1 MHWESASATD
11 RGRVRQNNEDS
22 ILDLTDRGVFAVAD
36 GMGGHAAGEV
46 ASRIAVDSVV
56 SLWPDGGPVEH
67 PADPLSRTVIQANAE
82 IRRRSQTELDKRGM
96 GTTLTALAIEPGG
109 RRGLI
114 AHVGDSRAYRF
125 RDGRLEQL
133 TKDHTWVQERV
144 DAGIL
149 SADNARNHPYSSI
162 LTRVLGTEEDVEAD
176 MIDVSMQPGDLYL
189 ICSDGLSGMVDD
201 ERIAE
206 LLGADSSIAE
216 KSAELIRAAYDGGG
230 QDNISAVLVRILA
243 D

>member
-46 ASRIAVDSVV
+46 ASRIAVDSLM
-56 SLWPDGGPVEH
+56 SLWPDGGPVEQ
-67 PADPLSRTVIQANAE
+67 PADPLSRTIVQANGE

-96 GTTLTALAIEPGG
+96 GTTLTALAIEPAGE
-109 RRGLI
+109 RGLI
-114 AHVGDSRAYRF
+114 AHVGDSRAYRY
-125 RDGRLEQL
+125 REGRLEQL

-162 LTRVLGTEEDVEAD
+162 LTRVLGTEDDVEAD

-206 LLGADSSIAE
+206 LLGADSTIGE